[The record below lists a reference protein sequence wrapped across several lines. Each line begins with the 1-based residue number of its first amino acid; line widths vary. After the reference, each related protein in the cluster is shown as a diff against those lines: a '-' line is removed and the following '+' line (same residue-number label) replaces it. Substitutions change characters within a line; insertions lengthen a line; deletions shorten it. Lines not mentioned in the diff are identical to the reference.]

1 MRVNP
6 LALLVVAIATV
17 VGAVFFGSWLLGLL
31 AGLVIVAV
39 ATLLPLARL

>member
-1 MRVNP
+1 MKVNP
-6 LALLVVAIATV
+6 LAILVVALAAV